1 MKKRAFNTLGTST
14 ICSPL
19 SLSSYATILFRY
31 NKAKM
36 GKDYLGA
43 DQRKVKDAP
52 KDKEEKEIKVFKV
65 VFYGY
70 FRVG

>member
-1 MKKRAFNTLGTST
+1 MKKRAFNTLGTSK

-52 KDKEEKEIKVFKV
+52 KDKEEKEIKVII
-65 VFYGY
+65 
-70 FRVG
+70 